1 MTQMKVLFY
10 DKSYCV
16 TLKLF
21 FLPHC
26 RARQMCRVPLRGP
39 LWLDLACGTSPPFL
53 QQNWREIQKYNTPD
67 APDVPDWMC
76 RFLWKR
82 QPLFTSEFW
91 MSAAHLAESVI
102 VMSDTSIL
110 RQFSTLPS
118 VGLLTCVWQTRPD
131 HSAVKSKK
139 AKRVYETWKSSCT
152 FIPDRDSVFLSLYFP
167 SCWG

>member
-26 RARQMCRVPLRGP
+26 RARQMCRVPPRGP

-53 QQNWREIQKYNTPD
+53 QQNWREIQKYNT
-67 APDVPDWMC
+67 PDVPDWMC